1 MKRSILQELLVVR
14 QFDTNQWPLAVHTST
29 HFELI
34 IIRAGHGVHIVNGN
48 RFRYQPGD
56 VFFLGPQDTH
66 HVVIERETSFH
77 YLAFSDLYL
86 ASLPTTRNAPWQRI
100 SEYTQPK
107 NQQLAGSLI
116 TDRTEQQTMAALV
129 EILLAERS
137 AQNQS
142 FSNPIVESLMRTIL
156 GLLDRHLSQ
165 QMLRPATPQAST
177 SSLIQQIAAYVC
189 RHIAEPDSLRMEKM
203 ADVFNYSQSHL
214 SALFKQQVG
223 ESIQQYIIR
232 YKLQLVETRLSLSTM
247 SISQIADELG
257 FTDVCHLNK
266 LFKRYYQ
273 RTPTDYRRKLAPK
286 YSAPATYMA

>member
-1 MKRSILQELLVVR
+1 MLQELLVVQ
-14 QFDTNQWPLAVHTST
+14 QFETNQWPFAVQTHT

-34 IIRAGHGVHIVNGN
+34 IVRAGNGTHVVNGN
-48 RFRYQPGD
+48 RFRYQAGD

-66 HVVIERETSFH
+66 HFVVERETSF
-77 YLAFSDLYL
+77 YCLSFSDLYL
-86 ASLPTTRNAPWQRI
+86 ASLPVTSHMPWQRI
-100 SEYTQPK
+100 GAYTQQS
-107 NQQLAGSLI
+107 NQRIAGSLI
-116 TDRTEQQTMAALV
+116 TNQTEQQTMTALV
-129 EILLAERS
+129 EILLAEQS
-137 AQNQS
+137 ARHQL

-165 QMLRPATPQAST
+165 QVLRPVTPQASA

-189 RHIAEPDSLRMEKM
+189 RHITEPDCLRMEKM

-247 SISQIADELG
+247 SISQIAEELG

-273 RTPTDYRRKLAPK
+273 RTPTDYRRTLASTYPA
-286 YSAPATYMA
+286 SATCTA